1 MRTTVRRVA
10 LRAIF
15 TLLALVGATRLT
27 SVVYLLRPVST
38 PPFRDKA
45 GRGLSQSI
53 ASIEVKSPIFQ
64 STRFLSLCA
73 RPNRRSF
80 QNAPFQ
86 RLGLRATTSLGGH

>member
-15 TLLALVGATRLT
+15 TLLALVGATGLT

-53 ASIEVKSPIFQ
+53 ASVDRRAATCRNPFLEVNP
-64 STRFLSLCA
+64 
-73 RPNRRSF
+73 
-80 QNAPFQ
+80 
-86 RLGLRATTSLGGH
+86 